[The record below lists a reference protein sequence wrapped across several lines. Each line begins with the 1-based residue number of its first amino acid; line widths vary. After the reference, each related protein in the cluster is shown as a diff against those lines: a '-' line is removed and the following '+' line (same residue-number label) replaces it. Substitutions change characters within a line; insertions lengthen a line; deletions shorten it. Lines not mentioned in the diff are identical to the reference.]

1 MTWTK
6 PQVTI
11 PNAQIAG
18 ETVTGTFV
26 FPSDVVV
33 EIETRTQEFFQSDGT
48 TSVVASTILEW
59 YGELSDQDIDGD
71 GLRQELSLDIGGG
84 IHAITIDFLG
94 YTGSPHQWGNTGAGG
109 TPADA
114 TGEDVHA
121 QMAVFDRYLQTAT
134 IDSKNPA
141 TLEFGEYSSDS
152 STRYGPL
159 QVIPENPNI
168 VFNSPEESSVFD
180 GSVTWIET
188 ISLDQAL
195 DTGGQEDR

>member
-1 MTWTK
+1 MTWVK

-33 EIETRTQEFFQSDGT
+33 EIETRTQEFFQTEGST
-48 TSVVASTILEW
+48 PVIASTVLDW
-59 YGELSDQDIDGD
+59 FNQQSGEDIDGE
-71 GLRQELSLDIGGG
+71 GLRQELSWDIGGG
-84 IHAITIDFLG
+84 VHAITIDFAG
-94 YTGSPHQWGNTGAGG
+94 YTGSPFQWGNTGEGD

-141 TLEFGEYSSDS
+141 VLEFGEYSSDDA
-152 STRYGPL
+152 TRYGPL
-159 QVIPENPNI
+159 NVVPENPNA
-168 VFNSPEESSVFD
+168 VFNSTEESSIYE
-180 GSVTWIET
+180 GSVTWVET
-188 ISLDQAL
+188 LSLDQAL
-195 DTGGQEDR
+195 GSGGQEDR